1 MQDFKTAFLLG
12 VCPRQQFAA
21 MLIGS
26 SASIFVSV
34 AAYALYTS
42 TYEVPGPKFPA
53 PTAEIWLDMAKLVSV
68 DEVSITYHL
77 WLHQRLCPGTLR
89 LRPDIP
95 VIQWQGTCHWLVL
108 WQCWNHPGAWQAPPV
123 YERSA
128 QLAFRVNAG
137 RRSKH

>member
-77 WLHQRLCPGTLR
+77 WLHQRLCPGTFEATPRYADDTVAGHLPLASAMAVLR
-89 LRPDIP
+89 I
-95 VIQWQGTCHWLVL
+95 T
-108 WQCWNHPGAWQAPPV
+108 
-123 YERSA
+123 
-128 QLAFRVNAG
+128 RVPG
-137 RRSKH
+137 RRHQHTNDQRNLRSV